1 MGIRFAYFTLI
12 FFIIAVELEIFG
24 FPCPGLLVGCLA
36 GCFFVQ
42 QLMRYRIS
50 RCTFRC
56 YPVANPLQKLKII
69 ADKTLQL
76 IFARSFSYIN
86 FHKSPCSCVLDN
98 SWSPSKVTY
107 LGHMELSRNRKK
119 MQSLNFHAVWEQKLQ
134 QLQFHLLGIST
145 QMEDFGAKETSQ
157 IIST

>member
-12 FFIIAVELEIFG
+12 FCIIAVELEIFG

-56 YPVANPLQKLKII
+56 YPAANPLQKLKII

-76 IFARSFSYIN
+76 ICARSFSYIN

-119 MQSLNFHAVWEQKLQ
+119 MHSLNFHAVWEQN
-134 QLQFHLLGIST
+134 FNNSSSIC
-145 QMEDFGAKETSQ
+145 
-157 IIST
+157 